1 MLDLGIVAE
10 YAELMKAG
18 SQFPPVAVF
27 HDGGNYW
34 LADGYHRLEAADEA
48 RLEEIH
54 AVVREGS
61 RRDAILYACGANHDH
76 GLRRTRA
83 DVRRAITTLVTDDEW
98 KSWAN
103 RAIADMVGCSPTTV
117 GTIRDQLSK
126 LDNSNLDQD
135 AQEPEVQVSK
145 LDTCDQKPPVI
156 IEEKEGDDLAG
167 IRQATAMMKGEAVPP
182 APPPPTKRTG
192 RDGKSYP
199 TIKAKPAPKPV
210 PKPAPAPAV
219 NKTRLAMQA
228 AHGVAAGLTALAPLE
243 AHLLLADAHTLM
255 VNLRTALERLE
266 LQFGLVGM
274 EARGNA

>member
-18 SQFPPVAVF
+18 SQFPPITVF

-61 RRDAILYACGANHDH
+61 RRDATLFACGANRDH

-145 LDTCDQKPPVI
+145 FDTWNDQPPDI
-156 IEEKEGDDLAG
+156 DEMGDDDLSGMHQTA
-167 IRQATAMMKGEAVPP
+167 AMMKSE
-182 APPPPTKRTG
+182 APPSAPKTSSTPLKRTG

-199 TIKAKPAPKPV
+199 TTKAKPALKPTLKHV
-210 PKPAPAPAV
+210 PAV
-219 NKTRLAMQA
+219 NKARLAMQA
-228 AHGVAAGLTALAPLE
+228 AHGVAAALTALEPME
-243 AHLLLADAHTLM
+243 ADLLCQDAGTVM
-255 VNLRTALERLE
+255 ANLRAALARLG
-266 LQFGLVGM
+266 LRFGGEVQGH
-274 EARGNA
+274 A